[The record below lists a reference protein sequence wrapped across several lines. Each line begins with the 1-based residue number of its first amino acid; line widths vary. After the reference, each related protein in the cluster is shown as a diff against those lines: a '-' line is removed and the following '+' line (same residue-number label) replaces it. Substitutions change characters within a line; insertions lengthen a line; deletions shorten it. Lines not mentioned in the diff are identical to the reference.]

1 MLAQVD
7 RTRKYCPKALAWV
20 ADKEEMHIKITF
32 KVRFTS
38 FGKLCQISRI
48 AQPSP
53 RYSAFFWP
61 A

>member
-7 RTRKYCPKALAWV
+7 RTRKYCSKALAWV
-20 ADKEEMHIKITF
+20 AVEEEINIKITF
-32 KVRFTS
+32 KIPFTS
-38 FGKLCQISRI
+38 AGKLCQISRI

-53 RYSAFFWP
+53 RYSAFFCQ